1 MPELVESTRRAFR
14 DDRTSPDTSVAEPTF
29 ADIAARYLERHV
41 RRHLVP
47 RAYALALYAHT
58 FLATVEVPA
67 PNGGTVPFPE
77 KPFHLITTDDVED
90 AIEQKAQPGI
100 TTVRRPGRRTWTRTV
115 GGGPT
120 ANRLHAYLRGLWRWA
135 IAKGYSDATPFAR
148 AGLPTLRM
156 RPEHAR
162 ERRFVGDS
170 APPRVPGS
178 RTSRQ
183 PGEPAAD
190 AQVSRI
196 FVFMIFGTRPGH
208 GNWKPAIRCMLCLS
222 GWATPI

>member
-1 MPELVESTRRAFR
+1 MPEVVESTRRACR
-14 DDRTSPDTSVAEPTF
+14 DDRALPDTCVGEPTF
-29 ADIAARYLERHV
+29 ADIATRYLERHV

-67 PNGGTVPFPE
+67 PTGGTVSFPE

-90 AIEQKAQPGI
+90 VIEQKAQPGI
-100 TTVRRPGRRTWTRTV
+100 TTIRRLGRKSWTRRV

-135 IAKGYSDATPFAR
+135 IAKGYSDTTPFAR

-156 RPEHAR
+156 RPEHAAR
-162 ERRFVGDS
+162 ASVRRG
-170 APPRVPGS
+170 
-178 RTSRQ
+178 
-183 PGEPAAD
+183 
-190 AQVSRI
+190 
-196 FVFMIFGTRPGH
+196 
-208 GNWKPAIRCMLCLS
+208 
-222 GWATPI
+222 